1 MNMTLQREIHI
12 LDLCTRQ
19 TEAGCQILRGDLG
32 MTKGPTPG
40 DLGKQVSSI
49 ALPLE
54 AGLRPLSLVAR
65 QCEES
70 WRGYSAVLGCLE
82 ALSPLP
88 FYAAPL
94 AKTIL
99 NLCIAGPPTPPAL
112 PDGEQTNMACALQ
125 GCQEFLF
132 LTLCI
137 LEQSFMNPQQ
147 MFLSPFIFLFQ
158 RNCNR
163 LRFN

>member
-1 MNMTLQREIHI
+1 MVFNNINSRDKAWSKPSGITECTGKRATSLWVPRNLFTCSDGYLGLGTAGQPVSLNSKEGTRPVVLPLYQVIMNMTLQREIHI

-49 ALPLE
+49 VLPLE

-70 WRGYSAVLGCLE
+70 WRGYSAVLGCPGSLV
-82 ALSPLP
+82 
-88 FYAAPL
+88 
-94 AKTIL
+94 
-99 NLCIAGPPTPPAL
+99 PPSLLHCP
-112 PDGEQTNMACALQ
+112 
-125 GCQEFLF
+125 
-132 LTLCI
+132 I
-137 LEQSFMNPQQ
+137 S
-147 MFLSPFIFLFQ
+147 
-158 RNCNR
+158 
-163 LRFN
+163 